1 MPSTDD
7 DPRQGELLLESR
19 DLVKTY
25 KKRRVVDR
33 VSLKVR
39 RGEIV
44 GLLGSNGAGK
54 TTTFRMIVG
63 MIRPDSGSVQ
73 LLGKDVTRW
82 PMYKRA
88 QYGLGYLSQ
97 EKSSFRKM
105 SVEDNILAVLE
116 AVGVPRA
123 KREERLEQLLAELDL
138 TRLRRNLA
146 DTLSGGEGRRLEV
159 TRALASRPSLI
170 LLDEP
175 FAGVDPIV
183 RQEIQGIVRDL
194 AKRQLGILITD
205 HSVQDMLRITTRSYI
220 IHQGKVLKEGSS
232 LEISQ
237 DEKVR
242 QVYLGDSMDHQGPLP
257 SPEPSSDSQ

>member
-1 MPSTDD
+1 MSSTADE
-7 DPRQGELLLESR
+7 DPRGELLLEAR
-19 DLVKTY
+19 DLVKSY

-63 MIRPDSGSVQ
+63 MIRADSGSVEFR
-73 LLGKDVTRW
+73 GRDVTRW
-82 PMYKRA
+82 PMFRRA
-88 QYGLGYLSQ
+88 QHGLGYLSQ

-123 KREERLEQLLAELDL
+123 EREERLEQLLAELDL

-159 TRALASRPSLI
+159 TRALATRPSLI

-183 RQEIQGIVRDL
+183 RQEIQGIAREL
-194 AKRQLGILITD
+194 ANRNLGILITD

-220 IHQGKVLKEGSS
+220 IHQGQVLKEGSS
-232 LEISQ
+232 AEIST

-242 QVYLGDSMDHQGPLP
+242 QVYLGDSLDPQ
-257 SPEPSSDSQ
+257 EPIAGS